1 MKSTDQG
8 IDRGVNMTDIDMI
21 ELTTVAEAFV
31 YGVGRIDNIGGVT
44 RIVFYAPSKSDGR
57 YINEKAISLIV
68 PTDQL
73 AKIAAALLQPVG
85 PSIPDAPM
93 IDGNTL
99 Q

>member
-1 MKSTDQG
+1 
-8 IDRGVNMTDIDMI
+8 MTDIDMI
-21 ELTTVAEAFV
+21 ELTTVAD

-57 YINEKAISLIV
+57 YINEKTISLIV